1 MLLKKILHLPEKTQ
15 FALKLMSCVGSRC
28 TESTL
33 LLFLVE
39 ETITNTKNKD
49 MVKRAKRPNQNSNLF
64 LFLCVAVHEGLLKKE
79 GTDYTFAHDQVQYA
93 AYSLI
98 PEDEKHQW
106 HLQIGQSI
114 WNNVS
119 EKDENKI
126 IFLAV
131 DQMNYGMT
139 SIESDDQKSF
149 LAKLNLRA
157 GEKAMSLSTM
167 SSCASYF
174 STGIKLL
181 GRDHWE
187 NDYELSLHLHNYYA
201 EAEHCNGNFDRVREV
216 TTTVLAN
223 AKIFYDQLRA
233 YFVLI
238 KTLGA
243 ENKVHEAVEM
253 GMKMLAYCGKSFPF
267 ELSDKSAIK
276 MTFIEIKTAFE
287 NMTNDEFFN
296 LQEMEDTDALIAMNL
311 MGELLLFTY
320 FSNHDTCKCFV
331 SHMIQLSLK
340 YGVCKES
347 SYALSSFANYFFHR
361 GDLKASTLFSNFALS
376 LLDRFDCKEILPRVY
391 LQLYSS
397 ILYVREPAK
406 KISEKFMHGYE
417 VGMQTGDIT
426 FAMMNARQY
435 CLHGFWCGVK
445 LDLLVKNIEGWEQQ
459 MIEYKQELNLN
470 MMSALRCTV
479 FALINYSD
487 DSVQQKRDFLADGTK
502 VLNEHIEK
510 KRHCPASIF
519 CCYLSWV
526 AYIFCNYDIAK
537 DMIETKWEL
546 EKNLHRVYYG
556 LGTVYFFDTLTFIAL
571 ARKTKEDKWI
581 RPAFASFEKAKKDAY
596 SKPHRILMLETE
608 MNVMMGKTK
617 NAINNYNKVIHFA
630 RENGNPCEEAIA
642 NERACDFC
650 LSQDDVQASHYYG
663 EAYRLYLQWGAR
675 GKAAH
680 MKTTYLLSG
689 LFQ

>member
-1 MLLKKILHLPEKTQ
+1 MSFTSELLVI
-15 FALKLMSCVGSRC
+15 
-28 TESTL
+28 
-33 LLFLVE
+33 
-39 ETITNTKNKD
+39 
-49 MVKRAKRPNQNSNLF
+49 
-64 LFLCVAVHEGLLKKE
+64 
-79 GTDYTFAHDQVQYA
+79 
-93 AYSLI
+93 
-98 PEDEKHQW
+98 
-106 HLQIGQSI
+106 
-114 WNNVS
+114 
-119 EKDENKI
+119 
-126 IFLAV
+126 
-131 DQMNYGMT
+131 
-139 SIESDDQKSF
+139 
-149 LAKLNLRA
+149 
-157 GEKAMSLSTM
+157 
-167 SSCASYF
+167 
-174 STGIKLL
+174 
-181 GRDHWE
+181 
-187 NDYELSLHLHNYYA
+187 
-201 EAEHCNGNFDRVREV
+201 
-216 TTTVLAN
+216 
-223 AKIFYDQLRA
+223 A
-233 YFVLI
+233 YFINEDMCVCLV
-238 KTLGA
+238 
-243 ENKVHEAVEM
+243 NY
-253 GMKMLAYCGKSFPF
+253 ML
-267 ELSDKSAIK
+267 
-276 MTFIEIKTAFE
+276 
-287 NMTNDEFFN
+287 
-296 LQEMEDTDALIAMNL
+296 
-311 MGELLLFTY
+311 
-320 FSNHDTCKCFV
+320 
-331 SHMIQLSLK
+331 QLSLN

-347 SYALSSFANYFFHR
+347 SFALASFSGLLFGL
-361 GDLKASTLFSNFALS
+361 GDLKASKKSSHFALS
-376 LLDRFDCKEILPRVY
+376 LLDRLDCKEILPRVY

-426 FAMMNARQY
+426 FAMCNARVY

-459 MIEYKQELNLN
+459 MIEHKQKLNLN

-510 KRHCPASIF
+510 KRHYPASIF
-519 CCYLSWV
+519 CCYLSWA

-642 NERACDFC
+642 NERAGDFC
-650 LSQDDVQASHYYG
+650 LSQDDIRASHYYG
-663 EAYRLYLQWGAR
+663 QAYSLYLQWGAK
-675 GKAAH
+675 GKAAQI
-680 MKTTYLLSG
+680 KRNYLKSG
-689 LFQ
+689 IFQ